1 MAVEQVDKELADGC
15 RLENPIFKQTHVALS
30 LCIYHDVI
38 GYNCIHVHM
47 NMHVCT

>member
-30 LCIYHDVI
+30 LSLSVRI
-38 GYNCIHVHM
+38 M
-47 NMHVCT
+47 M